1 MPATPPTCGDI
12 VSDSR
17 FPPLIDG
24 AHRRVDSA
32 ASGMSETGRVI
43 SSKRS
48 RARRDRDRAAGALV
62 HLGNPH
68 PDGEQGKGRR
78 HDRGRRSADRWRSYR
93 PHCPRSPE
101 TAQSRDGG
109 ARNLAADTRPLGGG
123 GEGCVFHVKRN
134 EAKVTDRDIRIAKRR
149 GSRRWI
155 REPRRGDASV
165 DQSLM
170 TTTRRE
176 GSAPSLSLETPSTF
190 ATAS

>member
-1 MPATPPTCGDI
+1 MGRIAGWTRPPPG
-12 VSDSR
+12 R
-17 FPPLIDG
+17 P
-24 AHRRVDSA
+24 RR
-32 ASGMSETGRVI
+32 EE
-43 SSKRS
+43 SS
-48 RARRDRDRAAGALV
+48 
-62 HLGNPH
+62 
-68 PDGEQGKGRR
+68 
-78 HDRGRRSADRWRSYR
+78 RRSARAHAAIETELRVLWSILETLIQTVNKAKVDGTIGGEGRRTGGEVTR

-109 ARNLAADTRPLGGG
+109 ARNLAANTRPLGGG

-134 EAKVTDRDIRIAKRR
+134 EAKVTDRDIRTAKRR

-155 REPRRGDASV
+155 REPRLGDASV

-176 GSAPSLSLETPSTF
+176 GSAPSLSLDTPSTF